1 MSSSS
6 VCRDFLRNVCKRG
19 PKCRF
24 LHSKRFSSDTEGSR
38 LDKHNKQHEETNH
51 SYDKNDAT
59 NVIGEKN
66 DPKDSTSRD
75 NALGGRSMQLKV
87 YKPIIGITH

>member
-24 LHSKRFSSDTEGSR
+24 LHSKTFSSDTEGSR
-38 LDKHNKQHEETNH
+38 SDKHTRQHDETNQL
-51 SYDKNDAT
+51 YNKNDTTNVVGDKNDLK
-59 NVIGEKN
+59 E
-66 DPKDSTSRD
+66 STSKD

-87 YKPIIGITH
+87 DKAINRIEH